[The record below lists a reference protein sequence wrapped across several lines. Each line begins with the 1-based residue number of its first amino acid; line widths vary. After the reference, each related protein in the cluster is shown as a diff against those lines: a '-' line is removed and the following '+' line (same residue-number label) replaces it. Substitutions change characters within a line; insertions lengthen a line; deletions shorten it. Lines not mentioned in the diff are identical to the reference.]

1 MILYSERNRVVWI
14 INCCCNLLLNLL
26 GSEENLMKLGTE
38 KNLTV
43 DAHHLPHY
51 AHSRIFLTQ

>member
-1 MILYSERNRVVWI
+1 MVWI
-14 INCCCNLLLNLL
+14 INCYCNLLLNLL

-43 DAHHLPHY
+43 DAHHLPRY
-51 AHSRIFLTQ
+51 VHSSIFLTQ